1 MQTVFQEHAIHVM
14 GIELRTSNE
23 EAFRTIPGHWQRFSG
38 EGIAQRVPS
47 RRSED
52 VYAVYTDF
60 ENAGRDNEGVY
71 SLVIGCAVDPRAEV
85 PAGFTRVVVPAGR
98 RAVFSVER
106 GRFDQVGPA
115 WQDIWRREFPR
126 SYIAD
131 YERYAPDGTIEILV
145 GMPAA

>member
-1 MQTVFQEHAIHVM
+1 MQTVIQQQAIHVV

-23 EAFRTIPGHWQRFSG
+23 EAFRTIPGHWQRFG
-38 EGIAQRVPS
+38 DEGVVRRIPA

-52 VYAVYTDF
+52 VYAVYTHF
-60 ENAGRDNEGVY
+60 ENAGRDNGGVY

-98 RAVFSVER
+98 CAVFPVER
-106 GRFDQVGPA
+106 GRFDRVGPA
-115 WQDIWRREFPR
+115 WQDIWRQAFPR
-126 SYIAD
+126 SFIAD

-145 GMPAA
+145 GMPAE